1 MCIHLSSKVDIFMN
15 LGMEDAGPLC
25 TVNKLPKLVVC
36 LGQTTNTISQKYNL
50 KLINQQGI
58 LIVLMTW
65 QNGCRLLA
73 FGTFRSQS
81 PFFVWV
87 TFSLFF
93 YSFSFQSKYGWNRK
107 SEKPPSPI
115 YNTKQYT
122 TLFWCLSMSISNLF
136 LIVRHDCWY
145 SP

>member
-58 LIVLMTW
+58 LIFWWHDKTGVGFWHLALSDH
-65 QNGCRLLA
+65 NPPFLFESLSLL
-73 FGTFRSQS
+73 
-81 PFFVWV
+81 FFIP
-87 TFSLFF
+87 SLFKANTVGIESLKSLLLPF
-93 YSFSFQSKYGWNRK
+93 IIPNNIPLCLGAFQCPFQTY
-107 SEKPPSPI
+107 
-115 YNTKQYT
+115 
-122 TLFWCLSMSISNLF
+122 FW
-136 LIVRHDCWY
+136 
-145 SP
+145 

>member
-58 LIVLMTW
+58 LIFWWHDKTGVGFW
-65 QNGCRLLA
+65 HLA
-73 FGTFRSQS
+73 LSDHNP
-81 PFFVWV
+81 PFLFESL
-87 TFSLFF
+87 SLFF
-93 YSFSFQSKYGWNRK
+93 FIPSLFKANTVGIESLKSLLLPFIIPNNIPLCFGAFQCPFQTY
-107 SEKPPSPI
+107 
-115 YNTKQYT
+115 
-122 TLFWCLSMSISNLF
+122 FW
-136 LIVRHDCWY
+136 
-145 SP
+145 